1 MSGLAVVAVIFVFAT
16 AARMLR
22 KVGPN
27 QALIR
32 YGLGGT
38 HVVQGGAQLV
48 FPLVHSAQE
57 LSLELMSFDVAPE
70 QDLYTNQGVA
80 VNVEAVAQLK
90 IRSTPEAIRTAAEQ
104 FL

>member
-1 MSGLAVVAVIFVFAT
+1 MPEFTTSVLIVAGLSVAVVLLILSGF
-16 AARMLR
+16 ARMLR

-38 HVVQGGAQLV
+38 RIVQGGAGLV
-48 FPLVHSAQE
+48 VPLIHQAQE
-57 LSLELMSFDVAPE
+57 LSLELMSFDVAHE

-80 VNVEAVAQLK
+80 VNVEAVA
-90 IRSTPEAIRTAAEQ
+90 
-104 FL
+104 